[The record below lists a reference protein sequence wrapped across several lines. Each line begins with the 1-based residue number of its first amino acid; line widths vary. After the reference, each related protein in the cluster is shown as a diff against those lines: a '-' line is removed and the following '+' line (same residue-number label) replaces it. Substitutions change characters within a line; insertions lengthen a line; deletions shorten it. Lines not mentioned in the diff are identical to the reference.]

1 MEIPSMLHRVF
12 DHPQGGR
19 YLPEYRQ
26 AVKIEEGVLRFA
38 E

>member
-12 DHPQGGR
+12 SHPQEGR

-26 AVKIEEGVLRFA
+26 GVKIKKGVLRFA